1 MVSQMVNPRWP
12 PVVEIEGMAVSRH
25 AEFIF
30 KHIEHWLEPYMP
42 YMELAST

>member
-1 MVSQMVNPRWP
+1 MVSKMVYPPWP
-12 PVVEIEGMAVSRH
+12 PIAESEGMTVSRH

-42 YMELAST
+42 YMELAFT